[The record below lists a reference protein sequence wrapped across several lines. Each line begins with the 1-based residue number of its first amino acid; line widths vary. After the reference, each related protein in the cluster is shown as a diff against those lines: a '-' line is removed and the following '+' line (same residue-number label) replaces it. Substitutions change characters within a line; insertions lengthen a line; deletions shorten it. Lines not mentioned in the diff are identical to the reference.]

1 MHIVKSLTL
10 ISALTLSAGTVWA
23 QTSPGEMPQ
32 SDKTLTEPAV
42 KSAPIISGHDMF
54 RSADTD
60 ADQTLNREEF
70 VSFAL
75 MKASAGDSYFSMIRE
90 KGAYETAFNTHD
102 GNADGQLSETELDPK
117 LGSDKADKMLGKP
130 MDRLDKS
137 SMSDKKATPEPKSKS
152 MKSEGESD
160 PE

>member
-32 SDKTLTEPAV
+32 SDKTLKEPAV
-42 KSAPIISGHDMF
+42 KSAPVISGHDMF

-90 KGAYETAFNTHD
+90 KGAYESAFNTHD
-102 GNADGQLSETELDPK
+102 GNADGQLSETELNSK
-117 LGSDKADKMLGKP
+117 SDSHKATDKMP
-130 MDRLDKS
+130 E
-137 SMSDKKATPEPKSKS
+137 MSDKKANPQSKSKP
-152 MKSEGESD
+152 MKSEGVSN